1 LKPYR
6 IRAWPVR
13 KGGDPV
19 NIETFSFLTTTP
31 NPLVATIN
39 HERMPV
45 ILTREEEFDAWL
57 LGSLEVAFARA
68 AVSARAHADCARRI
82 WETGSTRGR
91 LARGLVQVR
100 HAAAAAAT
108 AKVLAHHDRR
118 AVRAKALDVIARIE
132 SG

>member
-68 AVSARAHADCARRI
+68 GGIRQSTCGLCKKDLGNRI
-82 WETGSTRGR
+82 
-91 LARGLVQVR
+91 
-100 HAAAAAAT
+100 
-108 AKVLAHHDRR
+108 D
-118 AVRAKALDVIARIE
+118 
-132 SG
+132 